1 MSRKHCCGAFEV
13 SETIAYQEQFANI
26 PALRRL
32 SLDGNDTECIIVAQ
46 LDSAAKLIFN
56 VVDRHSRKIDR

>member
-1 MSRKHCCGAFEV
+1 MMSRKHCCGAFGV
-13 SETIAYQEQFANI
+13 SETIAHQEQFANI

-32 SLDGNDTECIIVAQ
+32 SLGGNDTECIIVAQ

-56 VVDRHSRKIDR
+56 VVDSREN